1 MAIRAKCYAGVV
13 RCRDMSRGAVLP
25 VVGFL
30 STANAQA
37 QPPAP
42 PKAAPQ
48 PPTTPEAKPVAAIQA
63 AKQTDHLACTAGPPP
78 TCRAGGAGE
87 WDPVVHFM
95 FGTGGRGRPLV
106 LRAIAIDDEVLV
118 GTDDLAIEHANQANL
133 LAHLAN
139 DPWPLYNV
147 PWR

>member
-1 MAIRAKCYAGVV
+1 
-13 RCRDMSRGAVLP
+13 MSRGAVLP

-42 PKAAPQ
+42 PKAAP
-48 PPTTPEAKPVAAIQA
+48 PV
-63 AKQTDHLACTAGPPP
+63 
-78 TCRAGGAGE
+78 GGAGE

-95 FGTGGRGRPLV
+95 FGTRGRGRPLV
-106 LRAIAIDDEVLV
+106 LRAIAIDGEVLV
-118 GTDDLAIEHANQANL
+118 GTDDLAIEHASQANL

-139 DPWPLYNV
+139 GPWPLYNV